1 MGSAAMHAVLFGVAV
16 YLVSMYGPGYGVS
29 YEGFQDPAA
38 DWAAAKARYKPLLVK
53 VNTTA
58 NKLRNLKKDGEVA
71 QIEKDNAVAAI
82 RAEKPMFLAAKDAAR
97 AAGLDVEG
105 KLGKKLSTNLL
116 TSVLSSG
123 STEDTEL

>member
-1 MGSAAMHAVLFGVAV
+1 ML
-16 YLVSMYGPGYGVS
+16 
-29 YEGFQDPAA
+29 
-38 DWAAAKARYKPLLVK
+38 
-53 VNTTA
+53 
-58 NKLRNLKKDGEVA
+58 A